1 MFPIN
6 ERTENRQAKRVA
18 GAVAS
23 ATLLVAV
30 SAPTTAWSRDEFL
43 IAALRCE
50 GVRCTTA
57 EGIMPRRLTTVEITG
72 AGAAPGAGLQLQVSN
87 SRSRDVVLER
97 GFGAFAAGNF
107 TASIPAYRF
116 EDGQYR
122 FVVSTS
128 NGSIVGSGSFS
139 IAAASAMSAGK
150 PATKPP
156 EKSPRSSLLGNWY
169 GINGTVATV
178 ELRGNGSYLW
188 AGSNAG
194 TWRREGNE
202 IVFTGTLAAWNS
214 GRGKLNQ
221 TADVLEF
228 YWTNREGAKQ
238 YFVLQKY

>member
-1 MFPIN
+1 MFPI
-6 ERTENRQAKRVA
+6 EEPGKRLA
-18 GAVAS
+18 GILAS
-23 ATLLVAV
+23 AIPLLIA
-30 SAPTTAWSRDEFL
+30 SASPNAWSRDEFL
-43 IAALRCE
+43 IVALRCE
-50 GVRCTTA
+50 TIRCTTA

-72 AGAAPGAGLQLQVSN
+72 AGAAPGAALQLQVSN
-87 SRSRDVVLER
+87 SRSRAVVLER

-107 TASIPAYRF
+107 TTSIPAYRF

-122 FVVSTS
+122 FVVSAE

-139 IAAASAMSAGK
+139 ITAPGTAVAGK
-150 PATKPP
+150 PAAKPP
-156 EKSPRSSLLGNWY
+156 EKSPQASLLGNWY

-188 AGSNAG
+188 AGSNGG

-202 IVFTGTLAAWNS
+202 IVFTGPLAAWNS

-221 TADVLEF
+221 TANVLEF